1 MNNSSLGPS
10 TPGPSHRPDLLGD
23 RSQVDTNWMH
33 APFTTQS
40 GASFSQKNIIVCLA
54 GSRTQTTAVSP
65 NISSRDISFARPST
79 PQSRPGL
86 QRRIA
91 FTEGDNEDV
100 ASSPIIP
107 RGRRNVAEYTS
118 KGRGG
123 NPSSFGLTGR
133 GGSSERRGGR
143 SSSSSREREAQ
154 TTSTST
160 VTHPS
165 SSGLRGRVVRTSSER
180 RSDRSPS
187 SSREREA
194 QRTTSLTGRVSTVST
209 GRTTRGRSRQGLTGR
224 TSSHSRGGGTGASTS
239 ASATEDDNVEG
250 EEDEGGADEEE
261 TQYSTGRPETPN
273 LSQAT
278 GAMSLQ
284 WDSHGLLDEELFHN
298 IRESISTILDENG
311 NISRTQTFNPDEDG
325 LIGND
330 NIEEE
335 EDDDDYDL
343 QDELQLLGDETDEE
357 EESGPSDP
365 LDLTEEEMTT
375 FLSRVVK
382 LEVVPSKQS

>member
-1 MNNSSLGPS
+1 M
-10 TPGPSHRPDLLGD
+10 
-23 RSQVDTNWMH
+23 
-33 APFTTQS
+33 
-40 GASFSQKNIIVCLA
+40 
-54 GSRTQTTAVSP
+54 
-65 NISSRDISFARPST
+65 
-79 PQSRPGL
+79 
-86 QRRIA
+86 
-91 FTEGDNEDV
+91 
-100 ASSPIIP
+100 
-107 RGRRNVAEYTS
+107 AEYTS

-123 NPSSFGLTGR
+123 NPSSFGLTCR

-194 QRTTSLTGRVSTVST
+194 QRTTSLTGRVSTVSTGRTTRGRGQTRSRRGERSPSSSREREAQRTSSLTGRVSTVST

-298 IRESISTILDENG
+298 IRESISTILDKNG

>member
-1 MNNSSLGPS
+1 M
-10 TPGPSHRPDLLGD
+10 
-23 RSQVDTNWMH
+23 
-33 APFTTQS
+33 
-40 GASFSQKNIIVCLA
+40 
-54 GSRTQTTAVSP
+54 
-65 NISSRDISFARPST
+65 
-79 PQSRPGL
+79 
-86 QRRIA
+86 
-91 FTEGDNEDV
+91 
-100 ASSPIIP
+100 
-107 RGRRNVAEYTS
+107 AEYTS

-123 NPSSFGLTGR
+123 NPSSFGLTCR

-194 QRTTSLTGRVSTVST
+194 QRTSSLTGRVSTVST